1 MRRSR
6 VAFGDL
12 IMLTK
17 VRCILGKLFLSS
29 ASFFWICCD
38 NVNSEFPVNPHNIAD
53 QNSSSSGLTNENT
66 SSSSYF
72 NENLSSNDAF
82 SSSSAEPTK
91 KAEPF
96 IDIEQEMAKL
106 TPLDTTGLRGQCIS
120 EKVHCET
127 IENFNGSINYENNVI
142 MIAKTKFNSLINS
155 EQNVPFSDWKKRC
168 YENAIGNG
176 FYPLYGVSSCSYSK
190 RERKFDESCET
201 VESVRIDEA
210 YLKALQ
216 KNDSLERY
224 VTQRT
229 FEKINEKIAKC
240 DNP

>member
-1 MRRSR
+1 M
-6 VAFGDL
+6 FKK
-12 IMLTK
+12 IHH
-17 VRCILGKLFLSS
+17 ILGKLFL
-29 ASFFWICCD
+29 ACTAFFWFGCTD
-38 NVNSEFPVNPHNIAD
+38 SNSEFPVNPPNIAD
-53 QNSSSSGLTNENT
+53 QNSSSSSLTNENT

-106 TPLDTTGLRGQCIS
+106 TPLDTTGLRGQCVS

-142 MIAKTKFNSLINS
+142 TIAKTKFNSLINS

-176 FYPLYGVSSCSYSK
+176 SYPLYGVSSCSNLK

-201 VESVRIDEA
+201 VESVHIDEA

-216 KNDSLERY
+216 KNDSLKRY
-224 VTQRT
+224 VYQKKL
-229 FEKINEKIAKC
+229 EQINEKVAEC
-240 DNP
+240 DAVE